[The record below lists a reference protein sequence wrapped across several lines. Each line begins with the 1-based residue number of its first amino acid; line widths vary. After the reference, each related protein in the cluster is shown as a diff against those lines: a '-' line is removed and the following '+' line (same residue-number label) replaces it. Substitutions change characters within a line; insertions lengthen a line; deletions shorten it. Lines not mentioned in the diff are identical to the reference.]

1 MTLERNPKQ
10 TKHDAETYGLR
21 REEAAGTR
29 HGAGWWVSIRR
40 RGHRIVRLFKDSIY
54 GSGDAAYRQAR
65 AYRDA
70 ILLAIPPATNHEQA
84 VLLRRNNRSG
94 ISGVRRIETTDGD
107 VWHEGQKRENFST
120 AKFGLRTCRAWPPLS
135 GKRIPII

>member
-1 MTLERNPKQ
+1 MPVAT
-10 TKHDAETYGLR
+10 
-21 REEAAGTR
+21 
-29 HGAGWWVSIRR
+29 
-40 RGHRIVRLFKDSIY
+40 
-54 GSGDAAYRQAR
+54 
-65 AYRDA
+65 A

-107 VWHEGQKRENFST
+107 IWQATLMTSEGQKRENFST